1 MAQNIQL
8 FGPREGFL
16 THQVICSRDVEA
28 VLIKGYYAQTILS
41 LYKKKSNKLER
52 ICKHESSS
60 KSVKVVANIHVSLQF
75 CGKAALKRR
84 ITLSYKYRASEAS
97 EGKIHFVPFFTKK
110 KKKY

>member
-1 MAQNIQL
+1 MKL
-8 FGPREGFL
+8 FVVGTL
-16 THQVICSRDVEA
+16 
-28 VLIKGYYAQTILS
+28 
-41 LYKKKSNKLER
+41 KLER

-97 EGKIHFVPFFTKK
+97 EGKIHFVPFFHPKISIVGLIGNFTTLLVINQCFSLLIDIF
-110 KKKY
+110 YGLNGQILQLENQ